1 MNKLARSPELK
12 ETHLEVLG
20 ILKVIERRKGLLP
33 FGTGCDY
40 INKFINSSKDKSVL
54 DNDDFSVV
62 NSTVASTA
70 HDAASSDY
78 GADPSD
84 YNDG

>member
-12 ETHLEVLG
+12 ETRLEVLG

-40 INKFINSSKDKSVL
+40 INKFINSSVL
-54 DNDDFSVV
+54 KINQFLIMMTSL
-62 NSTVASTA
+62 
-70 HDAASSDY
+70 
-78 GADPSD
+78 
-84 YNDG
+84 